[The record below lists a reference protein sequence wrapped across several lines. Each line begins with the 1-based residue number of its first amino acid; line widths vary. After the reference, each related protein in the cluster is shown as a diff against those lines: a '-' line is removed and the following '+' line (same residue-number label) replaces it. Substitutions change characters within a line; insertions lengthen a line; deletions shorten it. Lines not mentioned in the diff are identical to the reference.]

1 MRVELIQEL
10 IPLGLAEVGRVLDEE
25 VERLAGPRHARNGE
39 GEVIYRHGSNPGS
52 VRLGGQRH
60 PVRVPRMRSETT
72 ARIPANRLRLS
83 GYCDTMESDIV
94 RRQEWQ
100 IVQS

>member
-1 MRVELIQEL
+1 MGEPTGWRTVPRGNGKPVVALNGF
-10 IPLGLAEVGRVLDEE
+10 GL
-25 VERLAGPRHARNGE
+25 
-39 GEVIYRHGSNPGS
+39 
-52 VRLGGQRH
+52 
-60 PVRVPRMRSETT
+60 RVPRMRSETT

-94 RRQEWQ
+94 RRQVRQ